1 MKLIL
6 TMALLTACTI
16 GVHAQTW
23 YLIGYDKQGNVVK
36 NGGVPAVIDIQ
47 QDFGYLLSSLGNSAS
62 YFSIMRKNGEGLW
75 FTEVYKAKFQLDGG
89 VVTQIE
95 STPSVMPTIV
105 VGDDHTVGGC
115 PGSDLAVV
123 VRAVVGLENILRGLD
138 EEVIRRIL
146 QVEDDDRC
154 LLLRLQCFVSGGVL
168 LRNLVIGNVVDTS
181 DFQTGLPRGVGGY
194 LLPTATVMLTNPTL
208 VVAVEVAHLVEDGVA
223 EVIHRGIVVGTYLDA
238 YTLAVPPIELTELP
252 AVVGEGHLDRRQFV
266 VEHRGVELIKPILN
280 VFESRYHMYFLS
292 LRYKYNDFR

>member
-1 MKLIL
+1 MKTMKLLL

-95 STPSVMPTIV
+95 STPSVMPTIA
-105 VGDDHTVGGC
+105 VGDDHIVISGC
-115 PGSDLAVV
+115 KSG
-123 VRAVVGLENILRGLD
+123 D
-138 EEVIRRIL
+138 EI
-146 QVEDDDRC
+146 
-154 LLLRLQCFVSGGVL
+154 VL
-168 LRNLVIGNVVDTS
+168 LTTDGRVVFRRKAPEERFLVDTS
-181 DFQTGLPRGVGGY
+181 RFTKGIY
-194 LLPTATVMLTNPTL
+194 LLRAAQTT
-208 VVAVEVAHLVEDGVA
+208 
-223 EVIHRGIVVGTYLDA
+223 
-238 YTLAVPPIELTELP
+238 
-252 AVVGEGHLDRRQFV
+252 Q
-266 VEHRGVELIKPILN
+266 K
-280 VFESRYHMYFLS
+280 FLK
-292 LRYKYNDFR
+292 R